1 MVEAADAVGPT
12 LRHFVLKAMPK
23 GFGRACFDPKLEE
36 RLRPVTTV
44 LDPTTLGGTEHRYER
59 NATPPKAGRER
70 LAPDYTELVKSCHR
84 GSECVRRNERRQG
97 RGPGRVG

>member
-23 GFGRACFDPKLEE
+23 GFGRAYFDPKLEE

-44 LDPTTLGGTEHRYER
+44 LDPTTLGGPSI
-59 NATPPKAGRER
+59 ATSETLR
-70 LAPDYTELVKSCHR
+70 L
-84 GSECVRRNERRQG
+84 RRRAESD
-97 RGPGRVG
+97 